1 MAAIDFPNSPSLNQ
15 QFTVGGTTWSWNGT
29 AWAVVRTSAGATGP
43 TGPSG
48 PQGPSGPTGPEG
60 ATGPAGATGP
70 SGASGPSGP
79 AGTSVSP
86 TGFTY
91 LVTNQEVSSGNT
103 VTFSGLSSY
112 NRIKVFWFRANG
124 GSSYITQTGTGEPN
138 HLLSVTVNDQA
149 ANAKY
154 ASQGYIGYMEQ
165 STFWATAHS
174 GVSQASGT
182 EYQGLVGGALGSTT
196 QFLIPLRRIN
206 STVSGYIEFNDNLST
221 TGGKSY
227 VSDYT
232 ARTGANFPI
241 IEKAYGTWDNINP
254 ISSITFDLIFGSTGS
269 FGNSTSQFVATYF
282 TVLGSTT

>member
-91 LVTNQEVSSGNT
+91 LVTNQAVSSGNT

-112 NRIKVFWFRANG
+112 NRFKVFWFRANG
-124 GSSYITQTGTGEPN
+124 GSSYITQTGTGEPD
-138 HLLSVTVNDQA
+138 HYLLISVNGGA
-149 ANAKY
+149 ADFRY
-154 ASQGYIGYMEQ
+154 ATQGFFGYFEQ
-165 STFWATAHS
+165 SNFYATAHS

-182 EYQGLVGGALGSTT
+182 EYQGLVGGALSSPTT
-196 QFLIPLRRIN
+196 WCGTFRRIN
-206 STVSGYIEFNDNLST
+206 STAAGCIEFFDNLST
-221 TGGKSY
+221 TGGKSFT
-227 VSDYT
+227 SDYT
-232 ARTGANFPI
+232 GRSGSNFPI
-241 IEKAYGTWDNINP
+241 MEKGYGTWDNTSP

-269 FGNSTSQFVATYF
+269 FGNSTNQFAATYF